1 MPGDE
6 ARLELSPVAA
16 VPASPGGGFGLMR
29 AEEPEPVGA

>member
-6 ARLELSPVAA
+6 APLELSPVA